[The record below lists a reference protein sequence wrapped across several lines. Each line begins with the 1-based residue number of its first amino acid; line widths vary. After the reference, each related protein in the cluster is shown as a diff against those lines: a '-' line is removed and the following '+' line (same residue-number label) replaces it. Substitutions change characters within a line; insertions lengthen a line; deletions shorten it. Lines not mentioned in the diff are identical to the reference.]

1 MWEAREQFSGRGEP
15 GESCSAEHRRRTVT
29 AVHRRPLPREQAVPP
44 ARLSQRYSSQVF
56 FSLLIWSLIKGY
68 MFNSHRLSSSLWFR
82 AVFPL
87 PHETTPRRGS
97 GSSAGAVTLAA

>member
-1 MWEAREQFSGRGEP
+1 MWEAREQSGWEQASR

-68 MFNSHRLSSSLWFR
+68 MFNSHVSLVPCGLEQSSRF
-82 AVFPL
+82 
-87 PHETTPRRGS
+87 PHETTS
-97 GSSAGAVTLAA
+97 